1 MRRIVLL
8 APTAPSAAVR
18 RLLLGA
24 LLLATTTAA
33 PAAATPPPAPR
44 SAVQAAR
51 PAPAAA
57 SAAASAPPSPRWTDE
72 TPDAMIEDAKARA
85 LAPGA
90 PQADILAAAI
100 VIHALEPRAE
110 NGLAERALQAIA
122 TGTSGEVAGEVALLR
137 RSLADDEGTGP
148 GAEAD
153 RRLGVLTELA
163 VLGPFRDTGGGLDAH
178 EGPEAPAAP
187 GGKKGSF
194 ADTRRRYS
202 WGTVDV
208 AWRAVP
214 PHYASASGV
223 PLDLFLA
230 PRTESCSFV
239 ASAITVPRRQP
250 LVVRVASTGSVRMVF
265 DGKDVAESEDVA
277 TSATV
282 DRLAA
287 LVTAEEG
294 THLVAVKVCTGAL
307 GDDGHVRLRLTD
319 SHGAP
324 LRLQASADL
333 STLPDLP
340 PRPVA
345 RGLPGAAGA
354 RRPRGVDTLLGRV
367 LSGRPDGRA
376 TTNVVPRLDEAVA
389 RTLGGADDSRSPRA
403 PGLLDNLARRP
414 ELDADTLALI
424 GWISPSGAN
433 RSSVLNRALSLA
445 AGVDPRARAFA
456 ERRLIAQ
463 RLNSHLVDWGVATA
477 QSTHLGKSDGEALL
491 LNALLADALGTDAL
505 RTQALRELETFTI
518 HQPSLAP
525 TALLRELAHLAA
537 TYDPSQLRAA
547 REVLAARGYRGHDL
561 VSAMGTQSSDALAGA
576 AKNAFDGNLEDADDG
591 LAVADSLSRAGRHDD
606 ARAAYAQ
613 MTEWAPNRWEA
624 WSGLAHE
631 LSLGGEAAR
640 PSVVLALRR
649 ARELAP
655 GDAGLRAELA
665 FRQNAAG
672 RARGA
677 LDVDATARD
686 DEKYLVV
693 PDVFLSRRKGVP
705 AGVPD
710 VADRE
715 LYWLRAV
722 VLHPDRRVSQ
732 LIQYARG
739 DRHTAADPG

>member
-1 MRRIVLL
+1 
-8 APTAPSAAVR
+8 
-18 RLLLGA
+18 
-24 LLLATTTAA
+24 
-33 PAAATPPPAPR
+33 
-44 SAVQAAR
+44 
-51 PAPAAA
+51 
-57 SAAASAPPSPRWTDE
+57 
-72 TPDAMIEDAKARA
+72 
-85 LAPGA
+85 
-90 PQADILAAAI
+90 
-100 VIHALEPRAE
+100 
-110 NGLAERALQAIA
+110 
-122 TGTSGEVAGEVALLR
+122 
-137 RSLADDEGTGP
+137 
-148 GAEAD
+148 
-153 RRLGVLTELA
+153 
-163 VLGPFRDTGGGLDAH
+163 
-178 EGPEAPAAP
+178 
-187 GGKKGSF
+187 
-194 ADTRRRYS
+194 
-202 WGTVDV
+202 
-208 AWRAVP
+208 
-214 PHYASASGV
+214 
-223 PLDLFLA
+223 
-230 PRTESCSFV
+230 
-239 ASAITVPRRQP
+239 
-250 LVVRVASTGSVRMVF
+250 MVF

-403 PGLLDNLARRP
+403 PGLLDDLARRP

-613 MTEWAPNRWEA
+613 MTEWAPNRWRPGRA
-624 WSGLAHE
+624 WRTSCRSAGRPRAPR
-631 LSLGGEAAR
+631 SSSRYAAR
-640 PSVVLALRR
+640 GSWRR
-649 ARELAP
+649 ATPGCGPSSRSARTRRGGREAP
-655 GDAGLRAELA
+655 WTWTRPRATT
-665 FRQNAAG
+665 RSTSWSPTSSSRAG
-672 RARGA
+672 RGSPRASPTWPTASSTGSARWSS
-677 LDVDATARD
+677 TRT
-686 DEKYLVV
+686 
-693 PDVFLSRRKGVP
+693 
-705 AGVPD
+705 
-710 VADRE
+710 VACR
-715 LYWLRAV
+715 
-722 VLHPDRRVSQ
+722 S
-732 LIQYARG
+732 
-739 DRHTAADPG
+739 

>member
-1 MRRIVLL
+1 M
-8 APTAPSAAVR
+8 
-18 RLLLGA
+18 
-24 LLLATTTAA
+24 
-33 PAAATPPPAPR
+33 
-44 SAVQAAR
+44 
-51 PAPAAA
+51 
-57 SAAASAPPSPRWTDE
+57 
-72 TPDAMIEDAKARA
+72 
-85 LAPGA
+85 
-90 PQADILAAAI
+90 
-100 VIHALEPRAE
+100 
-110 NGLAERALQAIA
+110 
-122 TGTSGEVAGEVALLR
+122 
-137 RSLADDEGTGP
+137 
-148 GAEAD
+148 
-153 RRLGVLTELA
+153 
-163 VLGPFRDTGGGLDAH
+163 
-178 EGPEAPAAP
+178 
-187 GGKKGSF
+187 
-194 ADTRRRYS
+194 
-202 WGTVDV
+202 
-208 AWRAVP
+208 
-214 PHYASASGV
+214 
-223 PLDLFLA
+223 
-230 PRTESCSFV
+230 
-239 ASAITVPRRQP
+239 
-250 LVVRVASTGSVRMVF
+250 
-265 DGKDVAESEDVA
+265 
-277 TSATV
+277 
-282 DRLAA
+282 
-287 LVTAEEG
+287 
-294 THLVAVKVCTGAL
+294 
-307 GDDGHVRLRLTD
+307 
-319 SHGAP
+319 
-324 LRLQASADL
+324 
-333 STLPDLP
+333 
-340 PRPVA
+340 
-345 RGLPGAAGA
+345 
-354 RRPRGVDTLLGRV
+354 
-367 LSGRPDGRA
+367 
-376 TTNVVPRLDEAVA
+376 
-389 RTLGGADDSRSPRA
+389 
-403 PGLLDNLARRP
+403 
-414 ELDADTLALI
+414 
-424 GWISPSGAN
+424 
-433 RSSVLNRALSLA
+433 
-445 AGVDPRARAFA
+445 
-456 ERRLIAQ
+456 
-463 RLNSHLVDWGVATA
+463 ATA

-715 LYWLRAV
+715 LYRLRAV
-722 VLHPDRRVSQ
+722 VLHRTVACRS
-732 LIQYARG
+732 
-739 DRHTAADPG
+739 